1 MTEAE
6 QLIGNIVYHALNI
19 SHSQV
24 SREFDTGCARCQI
37 FAKQVNNLLNTTR
50 QAARREVWLEAAK
63 VAEGHRI
70 DHRDSQ
76 RDGGRLLDNAN
87 HSEPCDIFLAA
98 KFCRRAQQE
107 NGG

>member
-50 QAARREVWLEAAK
+50 QAARREVWKEAADI
-63 VAEGHRI
+63 I
-70 DHRDSQ
+70 DHSRYDCNC
-76 RDGGRLLDNAN
+76 GCINKAV
-87 HSEPCDIFLAA
+87 IFR
-98 KFCRRAQQE
+98 RRAQQE